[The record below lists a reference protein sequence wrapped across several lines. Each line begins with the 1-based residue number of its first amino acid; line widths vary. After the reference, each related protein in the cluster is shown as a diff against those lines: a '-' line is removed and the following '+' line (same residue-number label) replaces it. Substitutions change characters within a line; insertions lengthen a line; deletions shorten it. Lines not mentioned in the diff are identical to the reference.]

1 MKRLRLLLLMLGIML
16 LIPHVWAN
24 EIEKNKITLSFKGC
38 SIIRRAFMSEA
49 AAVYEKKTG
58 VHIDVMGGGATL
70 GIRSVA
76 ADESDI
82 GGSCRPALPDRFAE
96 EKNVRMVLIGWDAL
110 VFITHADNPVS
121 SISLEQAKAVL
132 LGKITNWKSLGGSDH
147 NIIPVFRSQVPEL
160 GGKFSGVDY
169 MTRLMLFNDPE
180 IDYTNKAIFYNDS
193 SEVEAAIVKLPY
205 SFGVTGI
212 SSARKYDVKIL
223 KLNGIEPNVT
233 NIKKGTYP
241 LYRPLYLMVAPNLK
255 PEVKAFI
262 DWIRSD
268 SGQAV
273 LASQQTV
280 TLKEGKALKAK
291 FLYWQHLDI
300 LQE

>member
-1 MKRLRLLLLMLGIML
+1 MKRFRLIFFIIGVML
-16 LIPHVWAN
+16 LIPYAGAN
-24 EIEKNKITLSFKGC
+24 EIEKNKITLSYKGC
-38 SIIRRAFMSEA
+38 PIIRRAFMIKA

-58 VHIDVMGGGATL
+58 VHIDVMGGGTTL
-70 GIRSVA
+70 GIRSA
-76 ADESDI
+76 ASGESDV
-82 GGSCRPALPDRFAE
+82 GGSSRPALPDRFAQ

-110 VFITHADNPVS
+110 VFITYADNPVS

-147 NIIPVFRSQVPEL
+147 KIIPVFRSQGSEY
-160 GGKFSGVDY
+160 GGKFSGVEY
-169 MTRLMLFNDPE
+169 MTRLMLFNNPE
-180 IDYTNKAIFYNDS
+180 IDFTHQAIFYNDS

-205 SFGVTGI
+205 SFGVTGV
-212 SSARKYDVKIL
+212 SSARKLNVKIL
-223 KLNGIEPNVT
+223 KLDSIEPSVANIKNGI
-233 NIKKGTYP
+233 YP
-241 LYRPLYLMVAPNLK
+241 LYRPLYLMVAPNPK

-262 DWIRSD
+262 DWMRSD

-280 TLKEGKALKAK
+280 TLKEGKALNAK
-291 FLYWQHLDI
+291 FRYWQHLDM